1 MSKGK
6 CVLAYSGGMDSTI
19 SVVWIKEKY
28 DLDVITLTVDLGAG
42 PEIEGVKEKS
52 KNAGAI
58 DSVILDVKEEFV
70 SEYVFPALKAGGMYE
85 DVYALSTALA
95 RPLMSKKLVETA
107 RKYGAEYVS
116 HGCTGKGNDQVRFD
130 ASIMT
135 LSGDGESIK
144 IIAPAREW
152 GMTRD
157 EEKEYAAKA
166 GLELREVGDNNRV
179 YSIDRNLW
187 GLAIEGEDLEDTWI
201 EPPEDAFSWTS
212 SVENAPDKP
221 EILELGFDKGIPV
234 SLDGEK
240 LDGVSLIENLNLIA
254 GKHGIGRV
262 DHLENRLVGI
272 KSREVYETPAAII
285 LYNAI
290 SALET
295 ATLSRE
301 QQRIKSNLSKI
312 YSDLVYDGR
321 WFTLLRENIESF
333 MNSVQKFS
341 SGEVKLKLYKGNVTV
356 IGRKSKFSLYD
367 YDMSTYSTTD
377 TFNHQSCLLYTSDAA
392 DE

>member
-58 DSVILDVKEEFV
+58 DSVVLDVKEEFV
-70 SEYVFPALKAGGMYE
+70 NEYVFPALKAGGMYE

-95 RPLMSKKLVETA
+95 RPLMSKKLVEIA

-135 LSGDGESIK
+135 LSGDGDSIK

-234 SLDGEK
+234 SLDGKK
-240 LDGVSLIENLNLIA
+240 LDGVTLIENLNLIA

-272 KSREVYETPAAII
+272 KSREIYESPGLLLLIKAH
-285 LYNAI
+285 ND
-290 SALET
+290 LET
-295 ATLSRE
+295 ITLT
-301 QQRIKSNLSKI
+301 
-312 YSDLVYDGR
+312 SDVVEFKNIVEKKWGQLVYQGF
-321 WFTLLRENIESF
+321 WFGPLKMSLDSFIE
-333 MNSVQKFS
+333 
-341 SGEVKLKLYKGNVTV
+341 
-356 IGRKSKFSLYD
+356 
-367 YDMSTYSTTD
+367 
-377 TFNHQSCLLYTSDAA
+377 
-392 DE
+392 